1 MVWILSPS
9 LPVEIRLKFVESTIE
24 KRKSIQKYGSNQ
36 QIQQISG
43 TETTARYSTVTFS
56 EQSLRTLFVPWRR
69 AYTSFEKEYNKC
81 GSGSTLPRTFQHE
94 INQKLN

>member
-1 MVWILSPS
+1 MSQPETIWIRPENGGKVLPWMGEQVMVWILSPS

-43 TETTARYSTVTFS
+43 TETTARYSYEFRTVFTDFICPLAK
-56 EQSLRTLFVPWRR
+56 SL
-69 AYTSFEKEYNKC
+69 
-81 GSGSTLPRTFQHE
+81 Q
-94 INQKLN
+94 